1 MSTLIDLEQ
10 IKKSF
15 EGVVP
20 IQGPIYV
27 DQRYLFVN
35 LDMSQAG
42 PGERGR
48 HGRGSKNI
56 LVFPLRRRTGA
67 GRPFL
72 NAVNEFE
79 NRVAAVFLSND
90 IVFYS
95 ANSMTLYF
103 DIEQDFDNDID
114 TTLYKVRYVN
124 GDGSASK
131 EQEYFDNR
139 EDNTLAGPVL
149 MAVSTTEMSL
159 SFAKEEKILSLIS
172 DIVVPSKS
180 EVDFTTNPLN
190 QTLQKN
196 ISFSTESV
204 LGTQLDESSFSVTIT
219 EGTEIETP
227 APTTSTTDLTTSTGT
242 GTASPSAGTAISGYG
257 GRSAAVGS
265 SGGSYS

>member
-1 MSTLIDLEQ
+1 MTTLMDLEQ
-10 IKKSF
+10 TKSIF
-15 EGVVP
+15 KGTKSDGSPDIAQE
-20 IQGPIYV
+20 
-27 DQRYLFVN
+27 RYLFVN
-35 LDMSQAG
+35 SNMAGFLDFDPNG
-42 PGERGR
+42 
-48 HGRGSKNI
+48 I
-56 LVFPLRRRTGA
+56 LVFPTDFDPGTVFSFLEA
-67 GRPFL
+67 VGRS
-72 NAVNEFE
+72 E
-79 NRVAAVFLSND
+79 NRVAAYYLSHD
-90 IVFYS
+90 IAFYS
-95 ANSMTLYF
+95 ANGMTLYF
-103 DIEQDFDNDID
+103 DNVLHYDDNDD
-114 TTLYKVRYVN
+114 TTEYKVTYRN
-124 GDGSASK
+124 GEGETSK

-139 EDNTLAGPVL
+139 DKNTLAGPVM

-159 SFAKEEKILSLIS
+159 SSAKEEKILSLIS

-180 EVDFTTNPLN
+180 EVNFTTNPLN